1 MKKKIIL
8 GYDFLKEL
16 GGLERV
22 MFFQA
27 NSLYNLYNVELI
39 FSYISEKNCDKILKE
54 LSLNK
59 MIPIKQ
65 ISKTKS
71 EILQYLT
78 SLLFSKRLVK
88 IKSDLI
94 ISHSFMY
101 SIMAMKNK
109 EKNNTPYVVNL
120 YHPPNFLYNTSL
132 KWANNLPRKF
142 AYLLGLIFGNYLRNI
157 DKKAIRNA
165 DAVIAISKYTA
176 KRIKEIY
183 GINPIIIYPM
193 LAKDFKIIKEADAVK
208 NLERF
213 NLEKPYILLHGR
225 MIKDKRP
232 DMAVKAFS
240 IVQKKLDIDL
250 VISGTIEEEENIK
263 SLIKNLGI
271 EKKVH
276 ILGRVS
282 NDELIS
288 LYNMAKCFLM
298 SAPKEDFGLTPIEAM
313 ACGCPVVAWKDGAGP
328 EETIHDNKTG
338 YLAKPYSTDD
348 FANKIVLCLK
358 SKLNK
363 KEISKSVNKFSEVN
377 IKKDFLRVINKISF

>member
-27 NSLYNLYNVELI
+27 NSLHKLYDVELV
-39 FSYISEKNCDKILKE
+39 FSYISNKTSDKILKE

-59 MIPIKQ
+59 NIPVKQ
-65 ISKTKS
+65 ISKIKS
-71 EILQYLT
+71 EVLQYII
-78 SLLFSKRLVK
+78 SLLFPKRLTK

-101 SIMAMKNK
+101 SIMAMESKK
-109 EKNNTPYVVNL
+109 INNIPYVVTL

-132 KWANNLPRKF
+132 KWANNLPRKS
-142 AYLLGLIFGNYLRNI
+142 AYFLGLVFGNYLRNL
-157 DKKAIRNA
+157 DKKAVKNA

-176 KRIKEIY
+176 KRVNEIY
-183 GINPIIIYPM
+183 GVTPTIIYPI
-193 LAKDFKIIKEADAVK
+193 LAKDFRIIKEREALK
-208 NLERF
+208 HLEKF
-213 NLEKPYILLHGR
+213 NLKRPYILLHGR

-232 DMAVKAFS
+232 DLAVKAFH
-240 IVQKKLDIDL
+240 IVQKKLEFDL

-263 SLIKNLGI
+263 ILIKKLGVG
-271 EKKVH
+271 ERVH

-282 NDELIS
+282 NDELVS

-298 SAPKEDFGLTPIEAM
+298 SAQKEDFGLTPIEAM
-313 ACGCPVVAWKDGAGP
+313 ACGCPVIAWKDNAGP
-328 EETIHDNKTG
+328 EETIIDGKTG
-338 YLAKPYSTDD
+338 YLAKPYSVND
-348 FANKIVLCLK
+348 FASKIILCLK
-358 SKLNK
+358 SKQNK
-363 KEISKSVNKFSEVN
+363 KVISKSVSKFSEEN
-377 IKKDFLRVINKISF
+377 INKEFLKVINSVKF

>member
-27 NSLYNLYNVELI
+27 NSLNKLYNVELI
-39 FSYISEKNCDKILKE
+39 FSYISDKNSSKIIKE
-54 LSLNK
+54 LNLNK
-59 MIPIKQ
+59 NISIKQ
-65 ISKTKS
+65 ISETKS
-71 EILQYLT
+71 EFLQYIT
-78 SLLFSKRLVK
+78 SILFPKRLTK

-109 EKNNTPYVVNL
+109 KINNTPYVITL

-157 DKKAIRNA
+157 DKKAVKNA
-165 DAVIAISKYTA
+165 DATIAISKYTA

-183 GINPIIIYPM
+183 GINPTIIYPV
-193 LAKDFKIIKEADAVK
+193 LAKDFRIIDKKEALK
-208 NLERF
+208 NLKRF
-213 NLEKPYILLHGR
+213 NLKKQYVLLHGR

-240 IVQKKLDIDL
+240 IVQKKLDVDL

-263 SLIKNLGI
+263 SLIKKLGI

-313 ACGCPVVAWKDGAGP
+313 ACGCPVIAWKDGAGP

-338 YLAKPYSTDD
+338 YLAKSYSTDD
-348 FANKIVLCLK
+348 FANKIILCLK

-363 KEISKSVNKFSEVN
+363 KEISKSVSKFSEEN
-377 IKKDFLRVINKISF
+377 TKKEFLKVINKVVL